1 MYRMKISW
9 KSIVLRSLDVLLV
22 LVFVVLLLLQFA
34 GSLSF
39 TAWFL
44 DIHVKDATAPL
55 FLMAVL
61 WAIKRVI
68 LLLSY
73 PAIARNQMAWYYTGL
88 GLMAGA
94 GLLLEIT
101 MSRVLAVAF
110 FDHFALLILRTAVF
124 GFGFAGVV
132 VAMFPALERI
142 KLDHLLTGFACC
154 FAISAVAALKVVVE
168 VPLQFGALHTEFIHG
183 VYLAIFYL
191 ALAIPFFCAGMTIAL
206 LLWKIPAAVHTL
218 YFSDLL
224 GAGLGC
230 LLVIVFI
237 PAFGAPGTVIVA
249 ALCGL
254 LAAACFGRSVG
265 THALIISVLLFIA
278 IASLFPFRTTHF
290 RVPVRENKDYSP
302 FQKRRGEI
310 EFTRWG
316 PLSRVEVARFGQDK
330 LLWINGGSRQ
340 ALMKPFDGAV
350 SQLPHNPLAGL
361 VYALVPHPDV
371 LIIGPAAGEEVL
383 YALSYQPN
391 SITNVEFNPVVC
403 DIMQHEYRSFVGGI
417 YNQANVS
424 LINDEGRS
432 YIRRSS
438 KKFDIIQQI
447 NNVPPPSMAV
457 GKLNISE
464 TYLLTVEAFHDYLDH
479 LKPNGFVYI
488 RRSGAI
494 RLAVIAAQ
502 ALRERGVEHPEEQMV
517 IMSDPL
523 NEFGGG
529 KFYLKNGTFTEAE
542 LEVFRQDEYYR
553 NVRYGPKALHVEDSK
568 YYATYRELITTPQS
582 WAGYYQKTG
591 IDVTPVTDNRPF
603 FHHFTRL
610 SRLNAKP
617 KQETEFMSVFERAI
631 QAEYSRLAVL
641 GEAGVLALI
650 FVLLPLY
657 LFKRSGLRGPGNVL
671 SLCYFLLGGIGLVL
685 IVIVFMQKFTLF
697 MGNPTYSVIVTA
709 AVLFLAAGCGSL
721 LAGRLRQ
728 NVKGSLLAV
737 ILGIVVVCW
746 LEMLFAPMVLNTF
759 LRAAMA
765 GRIVVAAALLFPL
778 GVLLGMPLP
787 LGLMVINRR
796 SSRLIPWGW
805 GIHAY
810 AMVIGSTLSMI
821 LAVAFG
827 FQVVIGVA
835 CVLYLGGLAAML
847 SLKVR

>member
-1 MYRMKISW
+1 
-9 KSIVLRSLDVLLV
+9 
-22 LVFVVLLLLQFA
+22 
-34 GSLSF
+34 
-39 TAWFL
+39 
-44 DIHVKDATAPL
+44 
-55 FLMAVL
+55 
-61 WAIKRVI
+61 
-68 LLLSY
+68 
-73 PAIARNQMAWYYTGL
+73 
-88 GLMAGA
+88 
-94 GLLLEIT
+94 
-101 MSRVLAVAF
+101 
-110 FDHFALLILRTAVF
+110 
-124 GFGFAGVV
+124 
-132 VAMFPALERI
+132 
-142 KLDHLLTGFACC
+142 
-154 FAISAVAALKVVVE
+154 
-168 VPLQFGALHTEFIHG
+168 
-183 VYLAIFYL
+183 
-191 ALAIPFFCAGMTIAL
+191 
-206 LLWKIPAAVHTL
+206 
-218 YFSDLL
+218 
-224 GAGLGC
+224 
-230 LLVIVFI
+230 
-237 PAFGAPGTVIVA
+237 
-249 ALCGL
+249 
-254 LAAACFGRSVG
+254 
-265 THALIISVLLFIA
+265 
-278 IASLFPFRTTHF
+278 
-290 RVPVRENKDYSP
+290 
-302 FQKRRGEI
+302 
-310 EFTRWG
+310 
-316 PLSRVEVARFGQDK
+316 
-330 LLWINGGSRQ
+330 
-340 ALMKPFDGAV
+340 
-350 SQLPHNPLAGL
+350 
-361 VYALVPHPDV
+361 
-371 LIIGPAAGEEVL
+371 
-383 YALSYQPN
+383 
-391 SITNVEFNPVVC
+391 
-403 DIMQHEYRSFVGGI
+403 MQHEYRSFVGGI

-457 GKLNISE
+457 GTLNISE

-553 NVRYGPKALHVEDSK
+553 NVRYGPKALHVEDSD
-568 YYATYRELITTPQS
+568 YYATYLELITTPQS
-582 WAGYYQKTG
+582 WADYYQKTG

-610 SRLNAKP
+610 RRLSNRPEQAALDP
-617 KQETEFMSVFERAI
+617 VFKSAI
-631 QAEYSRLAVL
+631 QTDCARLAVL
-641 GEAGVLALI
+641 GEAGGLALI

-671 SLCYFLLGGIGLVL
+671 SLGYFLLCGIGLVL

-697 MGNPTYSVIVTA
+697 MGNPTYSVIVTLV
-709 AVLFLAAGCGSL
+709 VLFLAAGCGSL

-746 LEMLFAPMVLNTF
+746 LEVLFAPMILNTF
-759 LRAAMA
+759 LHAPMA

-787 LGLMVINRR
+787 LGLMVINQR

-805 GIHAY
+805 GIHGY
-810 AMVIGSTLSMI
+810 AMVIGSALSMI

-847 SLKVR
+847 SIRLR